1 LRPYE
6 IYEALNTMSVPISSI
21 NHIKVGIYDERDFRA
36 LERLSNR
43 TKSVDLILYCI
54 IQEIYE
60 PN

>member
-1 LRPYE
+1 M
-6 IYEALNTMSVPISSI
+6 IVEALETMSVPIFSI
-21 NHIKVGIYDERDFRA
+21 NHIEVDIYDESDFRA

-43 TKSVDLILYCI
+43 AKSVKIIFKYG

>member
-1 LRPYE
+1 M
-6 IYEALNTMSVPISSI
+6 IVEALETMSVPISSI
-21 NHIKVGIYDERDFRA
+21 NHIEVKIYNESDFRA

-43 TKSVDLILYCI
+43 AKRVILNFRYG

>member
-1 LRPYE
+1 
-6 IYEALNTMSVPISSI
+6 MSVPISSI
-21 NHIKVGIYDERDFRA
+21 NHIEVEICNERDFRA

-43 TKSVDLILYCI
+43 AKSVRIIFKYG

>member
-1 LRPYE
+1 MPPYT
-6 IYEALNTMSVPISSI
+6 IVEALETMSVPISSI
-21 NHIKVGIYDERDFRA
+21 NHIEVEIEDERDFRA

-43 TKSVDLILYCI
+43 AKRVILNFRYG

>member
-1 LRPYE
+1 M
-6 IYEALNTMSVPISSI
+6 TVPISSI
-21 NHIKVGIYDERDFRA
+21 NHINFKIKDERDFRA

-43 TKSVDLILYCI
+43 AKRVNLDFRYE